1 MVVFLDFQMSISHLI
16 EELYGCD
23 LELKKIITKYITSN
37 YFWTM
42 SAILD
47 IIEKAISQLFEEL

>member
-1 MVVFLDFQMSISHLI
+1 MCISDLI
-16 EELYGCD
+16 EELYSCD
-23 LELKKIITKYITSN
+23 LELKQIITKYITSN

-47 IIEKAISQLFEEL
+47 IFEKAISQLFEEL